1 MRTPKLTVTVGAV
14 SFHGR
19 GGDLPPDGGFL
30 LDEAGF
36 TGWDDGVDVRLDDT
50 ARPEG
55 HGSFDAAGRL
65 GPRTIALSGTAHA
78 PSAQEL
84 DALKHRLTGLLADG
98 DDARIQVE
106 RDGETLWGRCR
117 LAARTRFTVRGA
129 ARARIADWQL
139 QVWMPDPRKYGET
152 ETFEQRPAFH
162 RGNFPARPLHRIQG
176 LLPFGYTIFGPTGE
190 YTVIRAL
197 AMGHEHTIDMRDG
210 FLRVDGVVDLG
221 GVRRGDVWTVRP
233 GEPYLFTASDLAV
246 LRTEVTDT
254 YI

>member
-1 MRTPKLTVTVGAV
+1 MRAPKLTINVGAV
-14 SFHGR
+14 TFHGR
-19 GGDLPPDGGFL
+19 GADLPEDGGFL
-30 LDEAGF
+30 IDQSGF
-36 TGWDDGVDVRLDDT
+36 TGWDDGVDVRRDET

-55 HGSFDAAGRL
+55 HGSFDAIGRL
-65 GPRTIALSGTAHA
+65 GPRTVALAGTAQA
-78 PSAQEL
+78 PSPEEL

-98 DDARIQVE
+98 DDARIQVK

-129 ARARIADWQL
+129 SGARFADWQL
-139 QVWMPDPRKYGET
+139 QLWMPDPRKYGAT
-152 ETFEQRPAFH
+152 ETFEQRPASH

-176 LLPFGYTIFGPTGE
+176 LLPNGYTIFGPTGE

-197 AMGHEHTIDMRDG
+197 DAGHEHTIDMRDG

-233 GEPYLFTASDLAV
+233 GDQVEFTATDLAV
-246 LRTEVTDT
+246 LKTEVTDT